1 MAKSFT
7 SKNGIEV
14 YIHPTSHIHN
24 EGILEETI
32 ANIEL
37 PTDSSFI
44 RTTINL
50 GHVMGYDH
58 LVDRR
63 EGDKVV
69 MIQRGNRAGLTPI
82 IINQQPKE
90 TCLVTFIA
98 CVDTDPDEFQGKWCI
113 ITCFEGEQG
122 MPEPWDRK
130 CENNPELKAKCEHYW
145 NVEKGLAGTE
155 TEIRQVA
162 EKLYDEVQFLK
173 KILRENGIGY

>member
-14 YIHPTSHIHN
+14 FVHPTSHIHN
-24 EGILEETI
+24 EAILEETI

-37 PTDSSFI
+37 PTDSGFI
-44 RTTINL
+44 RTTIDL
-50 GHVMGYDH
+50 GHVIGYDH
-58 LVDRR
+58 QVKRR
-63 EGDKVV
+63 EDAKVV

-82 IINQQPKE
+82 VINQLPEE
-90 TCLVTFIA
+90 TSLVTFVA
-98 CVDTDPDEFQGKWCI
+98 CVDTDPDEFQGKWCV

-130 CENNPELKAKCEHYW
+130 CENNPELKAKCQKHWEE
-145 NVEKGLAGTE
+145 NALTGTE

-173 KILRENGIGY
+173 KILRENGIGC